1 MNPKLLEI
9 LREPSTFA
17 ELELYPDQ
25 VEGDEVIEGRLVSKV
40 SGKTYFIRDGIV
52 RFVGMYGYTD
62 SFGMQWNRFSK
73 VQMDSANGANYSRRR
88 FESESTWTNEELR
101 GQWVLD
107 AGCGCGRFAEIAA
120 AKGANIIA
128 LDYSSAVD
136 AARRNMK
143 DRLPN
148 TQYIQGDILDLPF
161 APNTLPFIY
170 SIGVLQHT
178 PDPKQCILELLK
190 RVALGGRFCLTIYPR
205 KWTTLF
211 FSKYLIRPVTKR
223 MPKQLLLKLIELS
236 MPVLFPLTEVLF
248 RLPFGL
254 GKIFQFMIPVANYVD
269 KDQFTRQQRYDE
281 AVLDTFDMLS
291 PTYDRPMRQSELCS
305 ALLESSIDEKDFRF
319 PTDVI
324 CNVTGRKRLP
334 NS

>member
-1 MNPKLLEI
+1 M
-9 LREPSTFA
+9 
-17 ELELYPDQ
+17 
-25 VEGDEVIEGRLVSKV
+25 G
-40 SGKTYFIRDGIV
+40 
-52 RFVGMYGYTD
+52 
-62 SFGMQWNRFSK
+62 
-73 VQMDSANGANYSRRR
+73 SR
-88 FESESTWTNEELR
+88 
-101 GQWVLD
+101 
-107 AGCGCGRFAEIAA
+107 CCCGRFAEIAA

-178 PDPKQCILELLK
+178 PDPKQCILELIK
-190 RVALGGRFCLTIYPR
+190 RVGLGGRFCLTIYPR

-281 AVLDTFDMLS
+281 AILDTFDMLS
-291 PTYDRPMRQSELCS
+291 PTYDRPMRQIELCS
-305 ALLESSIDEKDFRF
+305 TLLESGIDKKDYRF
-319 PTDVI
+319 PTDMI